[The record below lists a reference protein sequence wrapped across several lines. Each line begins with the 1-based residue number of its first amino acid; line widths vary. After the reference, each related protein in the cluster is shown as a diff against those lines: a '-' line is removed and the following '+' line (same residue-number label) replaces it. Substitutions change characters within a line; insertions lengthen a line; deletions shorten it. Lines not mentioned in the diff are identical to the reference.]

1 MTYKQKGD
9 ELMEYIQ
16 ELFYLAHDY
25 WILTMIVGIFSTF
38 VESFLPVLPLVAIVT
53 ANAAIFGLVI
63 GLLISWMGSGLGTAS
78 LFLLISRF
86 NNNKIFNK
94 LRNEKTD
101 KAVKWLEKQGF
112 KLLFIAY
119 SCPFIPGC
127 LVTVA
132 SAFCKRSPKSFIPAM
147 LAGKFVMFLVVSY
160 VASDIK
166 GFITNPLKIAFF
178 VGLVFMSW
186 EIGIK
191 VNNSLEEHSSEDK
204 DTNKYDGC
212 M

>member
-1 MTYKQKGD
+1 
-9 ELMEYIQ
+9 MEYIQ
-16 ELFYLAHDY
+16 DLFYLAHDY

-38 VESFLPVLPLVAIVT
+38 IESFLPILPLVAIVT
-53 ANAAIFGLVI
+53 ANAAIFGLAI
-63 GLLISWMGSGLGTAS
+63 GLLISWIGSSLGTAS
-78 LFLLISRF
+78 LFLLISKF
-86 NNNKIFNK
+86 NDNKLFKK
-94 LRNEKTD
+94 LRNEKSD
-101 KAVKWLEKQGF
+101 KAVRWLEKQGF

-127 LVTVA
+127 LVTVS
-132 SAFCKRSPKSFIPAM
+132 SAFCKRSPKSFIAAM

-166 GFITNPLKIAFF
+166 GFINNPLKISFF

-186 EIGIK
+186 KIGSKIS
-191 VNNSLEEHSSEDK
+191 NSLEDHNSESK
-204 DTNKYDGC
+204 DINKYDGC